1 MALTRNRLL
10 LAKAESTYGTSSS
23 PAGTDALLVSNLEV
37 SPLEL
42 NRLDRELIR
51 PYLGSSA
58 MVVGQRHVAVNF
70 DVELAGSGTAG
81 TAPRWGCL
89 FKACGFAETLVTNTS
104 AAYSPVS
111 SSFSSV
117 TLDFNA
123 DGTKHLVTGARGTA
137 SISLSAGEIP
147 KISFQFLGIYNAAS
161 ANAAASP
168 TFSNQAA
175 PVVVNSTNT
184 TPVSIHSYAAC
195 LESFSLD
202 LGNET
207 PFRQLAGCSQQ
218 VMITD
223 RKVAGEI
230 SIEAPALGDKN
241 YFSIASAQTASTI
254 SWTHGQTAGN
264 IVAFSA
270 SNCSF
275 DSPKYGDSDGIQMLT
290 LGYEA
295 IPSSSGNDEFTLTL
309 T

>member
-10 LAKAESTYGTSSS
+10 LAKAESTYGTSSA

-42 NRLDRELIR
+42 SRVDRELIR
-51 PYLGSSA
+51 GYLGASSLI
-58 MVVGQRHVAVNF
+58 VGQRHVAVNF

-81 TAPRWGCL
+81 TAPRWGPI
-89 FKACGFAETLVTNTS
+89 FKACGFGENIVTSTS
-104 AAYSPVS
+104 VAYSPVS
-111 SSFSSV
+111 TGFSSV

-137 SISLSAGEIP
+137 SFALSVGEIP
-147 KISFQFLGIYNAAS
+147 KISFQMLGIYNAATATAQS
-161 ANAAASP
+161 SP
-168 TFSNQAA
+168 TFTNQAA
-175 PVVVNSTNT
+175 PVVVNSANT
-184 TPVSIHSYAAC
+184 TPVSVHSYAAC

-218 VMITD
+218 VMITQ
-223 RKVAGEI
+223 RSAAGEI
-230 SIEAPALGDKN
+230 SIEAPALGSKD

-270 SNCSF
+270 PNCSF
-275 DSPKYGDSDGIQMLT
+275 DSPAYADSDGVQMLT
-290 LGYEA
+290 LPFTA
-295 IPSSSGNDEFTLTL
+295 IPGSSGNDEFTLTL

>member
-1 MALTRNRLL
+1 MALTRARLL
-10 LAKAESTYGTSSS
+10 LAKAESTYGTSSA

-42 NRLDRELIR
+42 SRVDRELIR
-51 PYLGSSA
+51 GYLGASSLI
-58 MVVGQRHVAVNF
+58 VGQRHVAVNF
-70 DVELAGSGTAG
+70 DVELAGSGVAG
-81 TAPRWGCL
+81 TAPRWGCIL
-89 FKACGFAETLVTNTS
+89 NACGFSEAVVAATSVT
-104 AAYSPVS
+104 YSPVS
-111 SSFSSV
+111 SSFPSV

-137 SISLSAGEIP
+137 SLNLSVGEIP
-147 KISFQFLGIYNAAS
+147 RISFQMLGIYNAATATAQS
-161 ANAAASP
+161 SP

-184 TPVSIHSYAAC
+184 TPVSVHSYAAC

-207 PFRQLAGCSQQ
+207 PFRQLAGCTQQ
-218 VMITD
+218 VMLTQ
-223 RKVAGEI
+223 RSVTGEI
-230 SIEAPALGDKN
+230 SIEAPALGSKD
-241 YFSIASAQTASTI
+241 YFAIASAQTASTI

-270 SNCSF
+270 PNCSF
-275 DSPKYGDSDGIQMLT
+275 DSPAYADSDGVQMLSLPFT
-290 LGYEA
+290 A
-295 IPSSSGNDEFTLTL
+295 IPGSSGNDEFTLAL